1 AHARGPVARR
11 NAAAPVRRARLPSR
25 VQSRLG
31 PDRRITP
38 ADLLEAW
45 TVAHQRVHA
54 ARVEQLAA
62 LPLQPLQGLVEA
74 PGRLVGPAGKQRVE
88 NVGHR
93 HEAGLG
99 RYLISLA
106 TI

>member
-1 AHARGPVARR
+1 AARRGTPPPCRAGHAAACRRAPRPAPPAAPAPAHARCRAARR
-11 NAAAPVRRARLPSR
+11 SAAAPVRRARLPSR

-45 TVAHQRVHA
+45 TVARQRVDA

-62 LPLQPLQGLVEA
+62 LPLQPFQGL
-74 PGRLVGPAGKQRVE
+74 
-88 NVGHR
+88 
-93 HEAGLG
+93 
-99 RYLISLA
+99 
-106 TI
+106 